1 MQFRIVSK
9 EEAHKLIDDVPGNK
23 VMILSY
29 DSMIGISNYRKFIK
43 KKKGKKLIDKFSIII
58 LSESNPVI
66 TLNLHRLDL
75 KNISKCIILP
85 KKE

>member
-9 EEAHKLIDDVPGNK
+9 EEAHKLIDEVPGNK
-23 VMILSY
+23 VMVLSY
-29 DSMIGISNYRKFIK
+29 NNLIGISNYRKYIK
-43 KKKGKKLIDKFSIII
+43 KKKGKKLVDKYSIII

-85 KKE
+85 KIE

>member
-29 DSMIGISNYRKFIK
+29 DSVIGISNYRKFIK
-43 KKKGKKLIDKFSIII
+43 KKKGKSLLI
-58 LSESNPVI
+58 N
-66 TLNLHRLDL
+66 TL
-75 KNISKCIILP
+75 
-85 KKE
+85 

>member
-29 DSMIGISNYRKFIK
+29 DSVIGISNYRKFIK
-43 KKKGKKLIDKFSIII
+43 KKKGKKLVDKYSIII

-85 KKE
+85 KIE

>member
-9 EEAHKLIDDVPGNK
+9 EEAHKLIDEVPGNK
-23 VMILSY
+23 VMVLSY
-29 DSMIGISNYRKFIK
+29 NNLIGISNYRKCIK
-43 KKKGKKLIDKFSIII
+43 KKKGKKLVDKYSIII

-85 KKE
+85 KIE